1 MKTRNMICALSLLLL
16 VAEATTVVSCAEKE
30 LSAANISNGMN
41 ATKVPMEFNT
51 DAATVGTSTR
61 TSINADLQVLWSDND
76 AISIF
81 DGREN
86 NEFTIASGV
95 GASSGSFTGEAYE
108 TDTYYALYPY
118 STEAKC
124 ESGVISSKLP
134 SEQTAVAG
142 SFDTMLSPAVGT
154 SDGSALTLENVAGL
168 IAFELKDIPEGKTVK
183 RVSFNAES
191 SLTGGYTVDTA
202 GSGMTAAEG
211 NPISGVTVLAG
222 DENQALTEGETYYAV
237 VIPGT
242 YSNFTSTVTFSDGTT
257 FLRQA
262 NRPVTINANG
272 GVSLPVLASAE
283 NIEYEWSKGYLTVD
297 ENGYRFTDTDSE
309 NGTES
314 LGMYFRYHSAYAL
327 ETGMDVAEVKEGIT
341 AWYLDE
347 TDGKYKTTTVSFSDI
362 PKEDAGDPCSRVP
375 VADGESKWMTPTL
388 TQWKAW
394 AYKTT
399 QYSAMVSY
407 NNQDDRG
414 VYAVYDTDPSEENQD
429 PMYIFASGYT
439 PTTGGKWQR
448 SDFCAMWIESGNLEN
463 GAVVNYVEIRPDV
476 ESNSANPAYKTHTV
490 TNLNTQ
496 AMQIRCI
503 REVK

>member
-1 MKTRNMICALSLLLL
+1 MICALSLLLL

-61 TSINADLQVLWSDND
+61 TSINADLQVLWSEND
-76 AISIF
+76 AICIF
-81 DGREN
+81 DGQSN
-86 NEFTIASGV
+86 NEFTLASGV
-95 GASSGSFTGEAYE
+95 GEASGRFTGEAYASG
-108 TDTYYALYPY
+108 TYYALYPY
-118 STEAKC
+118 SAEAKC
-124 ESGVISSKLP
+124 ESGVITSELP

-142 SFDTMLSPAVGT
+142 SFDTMLSPAVG
-154 SDGSALTLENVAGL
+154 SSEGNGLALENVAGL
-168 IAFELKDIPEGKTVK
+168 IAFELKDIPEGKSVK

-191 SLTGGYTVDTA
+191 SLAGNYTVDA
-202 GSGMTAAEG
+202 SGSPMTAAEG
-211 NPISGVTVLAG
+211 NPLTGVTVSAG
-222 DENQALTEGETYYAV
+222 NGLQELTEGETYYAV

-262 NRPVTINANG
+262 NRPVTIAANG

-283 NIEYEWSKGYLTVD
+283 NAVYEWSPGYLTVD

-327 ETGMDVAEVKEGIT
+327 ETGMDVAEVNDWIT

-347 TDGKYKTTTVSFSDI
+347 TDGKYKTRTVSFSEI
-362 PKEDAGDPCSRVP
+362 PKEDTGDPCSRVP
-375 VADGESKWMTPTL
+375 VAEGESKWMTPTL
-388 TQWKAW
+388 SQWKSW
-394 AYKTT
+394 AYKTE

-407 NNQDDRG
+407 NNQDERG
-414 VYAVYDTDPSEENQD
+414 VYAVYDTDPSENNQS
-429 PMYIFASGYT
+429 PMYIFASGFV

-463 GAVVNYVEIRPDV
+463 GSVLNYVEIKPSAA
-476 ESNSANPAYKTHTV
+476 SNSANPAYKTHTV
-490 TNLNTQ
+490 SNLNTQ